1 MPLFFYQ
8 HFLAEVPGTAIVQV
22 SVLKL
27 TNPQIQTYLCMHNWQ
42 IIESY
47 VPEGSHDILKNI
59 VDRYSGNIRLSRSRK
74 SKWGDF
80 RWIKN
85 GMTSITINNDLNKD
99 AFLVTLLHEIAH
111 AQVYKWD
118 SPEAKAHGKEWKI
131 RFNNLLLP
139 FINANVFKEEVS
151 QALGKQLNSLKAT
164 CGANPDLLKALR
176 PEIKSN
182 LTLEKLTFGSQF
194 ETNQGKRYRLGR
206 KRRTRYECI
215 ELNSGLIFA
224 VHPLTEVKLL
234 HNL

>member
-1 MPLFFYQ
+1 
-8 HFLAEVPGTAIVQV
+8 
-22 SVLKL
+22 
-27 TNPQIQTYLCMHNWQ
+27 MHNWQ

-151 QALGKQLNSLKAT
+151 QALGKQLN
-164 CGANPDLLKALR
+164 
-176 PEIKSN
+176 EIKSN